1 MRKSGIVF
9 YVLLLST
16 LVFLPGCDVV
26 GEIFETG
33 FWTAIIILV
42 LVVAIIGYI
51 IKKILD

>member
-1 MRKSGIVF
+1 MKNPGIIF
-9 YVLLLST
+9 YVILFST

-26 GEIFETG
+26 GDIFEAG

-42 LVVAIIGYI
+42 LVVVIIGYI